1 VNSQTQVLLIDGA
14 NPVYGTPKAWKVRET
29 LMQVPYI
36 VSFGNFIDETSVL
49 ADVILPDHSFL
60 ESWVQSMPESG
71 AKTAVVSMAGP
82 VMQPLHETRAT
93 GDVILDIATRL
104 KKPVELLWKTFEEMA
119 KAGPSPAAAAPRR
132 PLPAE
137 RKRESAQPQENAV
150 AARKFVEPQFD
161 GDASEYAFHFLP
173 YPSQALLDGSLAHLP
188 LLQELPDPMSSA
200 VWSSWVEINMQT
212 ANRLGVRQGDWV
224 EITSRQGT
232 IRVPAFPSPGI
243 APDVVAMPAGQGH
256 ENFTR
261 YATGRGANPISILAP
276 IVESETGALAWAA
289 TRVKITRVAD
299 SDGSLVLF
307 AGSLREYPPEKPHR

>member
-1 VNSQTQVLLIDGA
+1 VLLIDGS
-14 NPVYGTPKAWKVRET
+14 NPVYGTPRAWKVRET

-71 AKTAVVSMAGP
+71 AKTAVASMAGP

-93 GDVILDIATRL
+93 GDVLLDVGRRL
-104 KKPVELLWKTFEEMA
+104 KKPLELPWKTFEEMV
-119 KAGPSPAAAAPRR
+119 KAGPSPASTVPRR
-132 PLPAE
+132 PLPGGE
-137 RKRESAQPQENAV
+137 
-150 AARKFVEPQFD
+150 AARKFMEPQFD
-161 GDASEYAFHFLP
+161 GDANEYAFHFLP

-212 ANRLGVRQGDWV
+212 ANRLGIRQGDWV

-276 IVESETGALAWAA
+276 IAESETGTLAWAA

-299 SDGSLVLF
+299 ADGSLVLF